1 MALSRGTETSSP
13 SHRSS
18 LIRPSAS
25 TNPNNHSSSARFP
38 SLLRL
43 DVRACSRHTLFHS
56 QKHLN
61 HSRLPVNNETNPRR
75 TGEDCGHAWLSLPA
89 DLRDDHYRE
98 RVESFLHTSSIDV
111 KNVMCTLSTEAAAG
125 FEKTLAYSQAIDEG
139 FTESWARDQ
148 FLVGGVRGD
157 SDEGGDNDGD
167 DGTLRKRRRQLVCKA
182 TANPN
187 YALNFAAA
195 LRSER
200 DKDAAAAG
208 AGAGGDGGFGATGGA
223 STRFSSSSPPSSSSG
238 SSSSPSPSSRSS
250 SSPSSS
256 SSSSSSPSSSSSSAS
271 SISSS
276 ASSSSAMNSY
286 ELKREKNKAR
296 NRAFLVRHRANDTP
310 SLGD

>member
-1 MALSRGTETSSP
+1 
-13 SHRSS
+13 
-18 LIRPSAS
+18 
-25 TNPNNHSSSARFP
+25 
-38 SLLRL
+38 
-43 DVRACSRHTLFHS
+43 
-56 QKHLN
+56 
-61 HSRLPVNNETNPRR
+61 
-75 TGEDCGHAWLSLPA
+75 
-89 DLRDDHYRE
+89 LRDDHYRE

-167 DGTLRKRRRQLVCKA
+167 DGTLRKRRRQLVRKA

-223 STRFSSSSPPSSSSG
+223 STRFSSSSPPLLLFGLLVLPLPLFPLLVLPFFLFQLVFLPFFLFQLRFFYFFFCLVLQRNELLRTETRKEQG
-238 SSSSPSPSSRSS
+238 SEPR
-250 SSPSSS
+250 
-256 SSSSSSPSSSSSSAS
+256 
-271 SISSS
+271 
-276 ASSSSAMNSY
+276 
-286 ELKREKNKAR
+286 L
-296 NRAFLVRHRANDTP
+296 
-310 SLGD
+310 LGTA